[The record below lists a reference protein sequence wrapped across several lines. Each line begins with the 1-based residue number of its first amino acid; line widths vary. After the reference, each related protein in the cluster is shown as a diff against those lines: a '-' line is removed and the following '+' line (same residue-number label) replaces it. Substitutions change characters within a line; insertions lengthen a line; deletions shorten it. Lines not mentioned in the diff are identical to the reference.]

1 MLIYVIVFTEMM
13 PGGDQLQMKEAPGET
28 LAEKTLTVMI
38 AVVTAMI
45 AVVTAVTV
53 VMTAVTE
60 SAEMTVNPEALP
72 EVKRRVSSVATLS
85 CL

>member
-1 MLIYVIVFTEMM
+1 MLIYVAVFTEMM

-28 LAEKTLTVMI
+28 LAEKSLTVMI
-38 AVVTAMI
+38 AVTAMI

-60 SAEMTVNPEALP
+60 SAEMTVNLEALP
-72 EVKRRVSSVATLS
+72 EVMRRVSSVATLS

>member
-1 MLIYVIVFTEMM
+1 MLIYVIAFIEMM

-28 LAEKTLTVMI
+28 LAEKTLTAMIAVTVMI
-38 AVVTAMI
+38 AVATV
-45 AVVTAVTV
+45 VTV

-72 EVKRRVSSVATLS
+72 EVMMRVSSVATLS
-85 CL
+85 CS

>member
-1 MLIYVIVFTEMM
+1 MLTYVIVFTEMM

-38 AVVTAMI
+38 AVVTAVI
-45 AVVTAVTV
+45 V

-60 SAEMTVNPEALP
+60 SAEMTVNPEALL
-72 EVKRRVSSVATLS
+72 EVRRMVSSVATLS